1 MFCSI
6 IVIIFS
12 SIAFIKKKSFFSISL
27 ARFCHNYDVEYIM
40 ILVHTSLRE
49 IEREIS
55 SESMM
60 LYNTVRYQE
69 LDTILSVQE
78 EEATR

>member
-1 MFCSI
+1 MMFCSI

-40 ILVHTSLRE
+40 IILVHTSLRE

-60 LYNTVRYQE
+60 LYNSLY
-69 LDTILSVQE
+69 DTKN
-78 EEATR
+78 